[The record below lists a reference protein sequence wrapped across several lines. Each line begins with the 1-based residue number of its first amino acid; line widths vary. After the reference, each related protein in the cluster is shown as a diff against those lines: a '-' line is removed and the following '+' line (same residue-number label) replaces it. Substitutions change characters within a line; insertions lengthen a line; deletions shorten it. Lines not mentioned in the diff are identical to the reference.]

1 MPNFVLTYPTL
12 ELARERARQE
22 MKRRRRLLG
31 TLGITKYAYPVLRK
45 VGEVLFGIR
54 IHVERDLE
62 TNDLRKPTGITPT
75 EFNRL
80 QNVPFIKAEWRRV
93 RR

>member
-1 MPNFVLTYPTL
+1 MPNFVLTYPT
-12 ELARERARQE
+12 REEAMARARQE
-22 MKRRRRLLG
+22 MRRRRRLLG

-54 IHVERDLE
+54 IRVERDLE
-62 TNDLRKPTGITPT
+62 TNDLIKPTGITPA
-75 EFNRL
+75 EFIEL